1 MFKIKFVKKDGEMEI
16 REYTLS
22 HPFNLVSNN
31 NNKTKYSVN
40 SVEYKNIKGSFR
52 IYFVKK
58 LIFLDLDMMEKKKF
72 KMRKLPILKIREFP
86 LIHQQNN
93 YYYLNKD

>member
-1 MFKIKFVKKDGEMEI
+1 MLKIKLVEKDGEMEI

-52 IYFVKK
+52 IFFCKK
-58 LIFLDLDMMEKKKF
+58 IDFSGFRNDGEKK
-72 KMRKLPILKIREFP
+72 
-86 LIHQQNN
+86 N
-93 YYYLNKD
+93 